1 MTLLAQPA
9 FRPTDVA
16 PAEFIE
22 LDECFPQAPRAG
34 VAVTVNLPKQRVIH
48 AQISEW
54 AQSLNGSFEAC
65 SDL

>member
-22 LDECFPQAPRAG
+22 LDECFPQTPRAG
-34 VAVTVNLPKQRVIH
+34 VAVTVNLPRQRAIH

-54 AQSLNGSFEAC
+54 TQSLNGSFEAC